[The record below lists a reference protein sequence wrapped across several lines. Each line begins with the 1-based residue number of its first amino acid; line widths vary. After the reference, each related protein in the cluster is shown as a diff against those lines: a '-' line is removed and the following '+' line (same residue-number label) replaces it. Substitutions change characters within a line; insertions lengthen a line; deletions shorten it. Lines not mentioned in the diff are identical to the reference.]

1 MNPRFEISLA
11 EIMTGDLIFLHPD
24 DSLRKVDEIFDNYT
38 IHHIP
43 VVDDEEKLK
52 GIVSRID
59 FLKASQ
65 LFSLFNDDMFSE
77 LTVADIMTASLTTA
91 EPTDTVA
98 LALGV
103 FQKNLIHAL
112 PVVEDERLVGL
123 VTTYDI
129 LDYFINE
136 DAYAKA

>member
-1 MNPRFEISLA
+1 MNPRFEILLA
-11 EIMTGDLIFLHPD
+11 DVMTGDLIFLHPD

-43 VVDDEEKLK
+43 VVDEDEKLQ

-59 FLKASQ
+59 FLKANQ
-65 LFSLFNDDMFSE
+65 LFGLFNDSNLGE
-77 LTVADIMTASLTTA
+77 LAVSDIMTASLTTA
-91 EPTDTVA
+91 ESTDTIA
-98 LALGV
+98 FALGV

>member
-1 MNPRFEISLA
+1 MNPRFEIPLGDV
-11 EIMTGDLIFLHPD
+11 MTGDLIFLHPD

-43 VVDDEEKLK
+43 VVDEEEKLL

-59 FLKASQ
+59 FLKANE
-65 LFSLFNDDMFSE
+65 LFSLFNDNNFSE
-77 LTVADIMTASLTTA
+77 LTVSDIMTASLTTA
-91 EPTDTVA
+91 EPADTIA
-98 LALGV
+98 FALGV

-112 PVVEDERLVGL
+112 PVVEDEKLVGL

>member
-1 MNPRFEISLA
+1 MNPRFEIPLA
-11 EIMTGDLIFLHPD
+11 DIMTGDLICLLPE
-24 DSLRKVDEIFDNYT
+24 DSLRKVDEIFDSYT

-43 VVDDEEKLK
+43 VVDAEGKLK

-59 FLKASQ
+59 FLKANH
-65 LFSLFNDDMFSE
+65 LFSLFNESRFNE

-112 PVVEDERLVGL
+112 PVVEDESLVGL

-136 DAYAKA
+136 NAYAKS

>member
-43 VVDDEEKLK
+43 VVDDDEKLR

>member
-1 MNPRFEISLA
+1 MNPRFEVPLSD
-11 EIMTGDLIFLHPD
+11 IMTGDLIFLKLE

-43 VVDDEEKLK
+43 VVDEEENLK
-52 GIVSRID
+52 GIISRID
-59 FLKASQ
+59 FLKANH
-65 LFSLFNDDMFSE
+65 LFSLFNESMFNE
-77 LTVADIMTASLTTA
+77 LTVEDIMTASLTTA
-91 EPTDTVA
+91 EPTDTIA

-112 PVVEDERLVGL
+112 PIVEDERLVGM

-136 DAYAKA
+136 DIYAKA

>member
-1 MNPRFEISLA
+1 MNPRFKIPLA
-11 EIMTGDLIFLHPD
+11 DIMTGDLICLQPD

-43 VVDDEEKLK
+43 VVDEDEKLR

-59 FLKASQ
+59 FLKANH
-65 LFSLFNDDMFSE
+65 LFSLFNESRFSE
-77 LTVADIMTASLTTA
+77 LTVADIMTASITTA
-91 EPTDTVA
+91 EPNDTIA

-112 PVVEDERLVGL
+112 PIVEDERLVGL